1 MLYISKTKNLSL
13 EFFLYLTSIQRYQLP
28 IFFYHAF
35 RGHLYT
41 GVPELPLQRKKGV
54 CTVASKKFW
63 SSMSFQNLVR
73 LSQIKKFPC
82 LIMPTSTKC
91 QKIN

>member
-1 MLYISKTKNLSL
+1 MLYISKTKNLLL

-54 CTVASKKFW
+54 CTGRQCHFKIWLDCHKLK
-63 SSMSFQNLVR
+63 N
-73 LSQIKKFPC
+73 FPA
-82 LIMPTSTKC
+82 
-91 QKIN
+91 